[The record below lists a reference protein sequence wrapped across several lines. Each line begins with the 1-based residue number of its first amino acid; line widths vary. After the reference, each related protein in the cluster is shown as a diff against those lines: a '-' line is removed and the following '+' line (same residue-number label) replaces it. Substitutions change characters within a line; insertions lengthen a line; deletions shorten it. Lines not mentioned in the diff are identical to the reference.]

1 MILSDISVKRPVFA
15 SVISLVM
22 IIFGIIAF
30 DRLSLREYPDID
42 APIVSIDTRYP
53 GASASIV
60 ETRITQIIEDR
71 IAGVEGIRFMDS
83 TSTDGRSRISIEFGI
98 DQDIDA
104 AANDIRD
111 RISGV
116 LDNLPEEADP
126 PEVEKADSNDD
137 VIIWLNLASESMT
150 VPELSD
156 YADRYLVDRFSAL
169 DGVAR
174 VRVGGSRNYAL
185 RVWLDRRKMAARNLT
200 VTDIER
206 ALRSENIEA
215 PAGSIESDTR
225 SYTMR
230 IDRAFR
236 SADDFKQ
243 LVIAEGSDG
252 YLVRLGDIARV
263 ERGTEEDRNMFR
275 GNGVPMVGLGIIKQ
289 STANTVDVA
298 NAAREL
304 ADRLN
309 ETLPDSIV
317 IARSFDSSVF
327 ISASIREVYITLAI
341 AVALVTLVIF
351 LFLGSLRATIIPAI
365 TVPISIT
372 ATFIVLFALGLS
384 VNLLTLLALVLAI
397 GLVVDDAIVVL
408 ENIVR
413 RINQYDETPLV
424 AAYRGTRQVGFAVV
438 ATTLVLVAVFV
449 PITFLQGDIGRLFRE
464 FALTIAAAVVFSSL
478 LALTLTP
485 MLASKLIR
493 MKNKG
498 RTGGLAALPRAVDK
512 GFSYVSGGY
521 GWVIDRLIKRPLMVG
536 IVLLGLLGGAVYGVN
551 NIQQE
556 YVPTEDRGG
565 FFVAVRGPQG
575 ASYSYMERYMDEI
588 ERRLLPYTLPES
600 EGGTDEVNRLLL
612 RAPGFGGGA
621 TFNRGAVIV
630 VLNDWSARRPAQEI
644 INEINRGL
652 SDLPGIRAFAIMR
665 QGLGG
670 GTGKPVQFVLGGPSY
685 ERLTEWRDTFVQAL
699 EADNPGL
706 VDIDWDYK
714 ETQPQYRIQ
723 INYKR
728 AADLG
733 VTVDSIGATLQTMLG
748 SKRVT
753 TYIDEG
759 EEYDIILEGLRNE
772 QNNPNDITNIYVRS
786 DRSGQLIPLSNLVN
800 INAMADSPTL
810 SRYNRVRAITIEAGL
825 ADGASLGTVLNS
837 MTATA
842 REVLPQEATIDF
854 KGQSLDFKNSGS
866 SILFVFGTGLVI
878 VFLVLAAQF
887 ESYRHP
893 IIIMLCVP
901 ATVAGG
907 LLGLWL
913 TGNSL
918 NIYTQI
924 GLIMLVGLAAKNGI
938 LIVEFANQ
946 LRDEGVEFDKAI
958 KEAAMTRFR
967 PIIMTGLTTAAGAI
981 PLITSSGAGSET
993 RAAIGV
999 VIIFGVVAAALVTV
1013 LFVPTAYALIA
1024 RGTGSPQ
1031 DVANRLNEEMDKTPD
1046 ADNPEATPTPTPTP
1060 TPTSSGQPSPA
1071 E

>member
-1 MILSDISVKRPVFA
+1 VLLSDISVKRPVFA
-15 SVISLVM
+15 SVISLVL
-22 IIFGIIAF
+22 IIFGVIAF

-42 APIVSIDTRYP
+42 APIVSIDTRYS

-71 IAGVEGIRFMDS
+71 IAGVEGIRFINS
-83 TSTDGRSRISIEFGI
+83 RSSDGRSRISVEFGI
-98 DQDIDA
+98 DQDIDV

-137 VIIWLNLASESMT
+137 VIIWLNLASDNMT

-185 RVWLDRRKMAARNLT
+185 RVWIDRRKLAARNLT
-200 VTDIER
+200 VSDIES

-215 PAGSIESDTR
+215 PAGSLESNKR
-225 SYTMR
+225 IYTLR
-230 IDRAFR
+230 LNRAFR
-236 SADDFKQ
+236 TADDFAA
-243 LVIAEGSDG
+243 LVIAEGDDG

-263 ERGTEEDRNMFR
+263 ERGAEEDRNMFR

-298 NAAREL
+298 QSARDL

-309 ETLPDSIV
+309 QTLPEGIV

-327 ISASIREVYITLAI
+327 ISASIREVYTTLAI

-384 VNLLTLLALVLAI
+384 INLLTLLALVLAI

-413 RINQYDETPLV
+413 RIKEYGETPLV

-485 MLASKLIR
+485 MLASKLIKMENR
-493 MKNKG
+493 DKKSLLM
-498 RTGGLAALPRAVDK
+498 ALPRAVDGVFARVLK
-512 GFSYVSGGY
+512 GY
-521 GWVIDRLIKRPLMVG
+521 GWLIDRLLKRPVMVG
-536 IVLLGLLGGAVYGVN
+536 LVLVGLLGGAVYGVN
-551 NIQQE
+551 NVQQE
-556 YVPTEDRGG
+556 YVPIEDRGG
-565 FFVAVRGPQG
+565 FFVRVRGPEG

-588 ERRLLPYTLPES
+588 ERRLLPYTES
-600 EGGTDEVNRLLL
+600 QDGKEAEITRLLI
-612 RAPGFGGGA
+612 RAPGFGGNSYNG
-621 TFNRGAVIV
+621 GVVIV
-630 VLNDWSARRPAQEI
+630 VLNDWAVRRPAQEI
-644 INEINRGL
+644 INEVNAGM

-685 ERLTEWRDTFVQAL
+685 ETLTEWRDIFVEAL
-699 EADNPGL
+699 EADNPGI

-714 ETQPQYRIQ
+714 ETQPQYRID
-723 INYKR
+723 IDYDR

-733 VTVDSIGATLQTMLG
+733 VTVDDIGSTLQTMLG
-748 SKRVT
+748 SRRVT
-753 TYIDEG
+753 TYIDNG

-772 QNNPNDITNIYVRS
+772 QNNANDISNIYVRS
-786 DRSGQLIPLSNLVN
+786 DRSRQLIPLSNLVT
-800 INAMADSPTL
+800 IAPSADSATL
-810 SRYNRVRAITIEAGL
+810 NRYNRVRAITIEAGL
-825 ADGASLGTVLNS
+825 ADGATLGNVLDA
-837 MTATA
+837 MQATA

-866 SILFVFGTGLVI
+866 SIVFVFATGLVI

-893 IIIMLCVP
+893 IIIILTVP
-901 ATVAGG
+901 ATIAGG

-924 GLIMLVGLAAKNGI
+924 GLIMLIGLAAKNGI

-946 LRDEGVEFDKAI
+946 LRDEGMDFDAAI
-958 KEAAMTRFR
+958 KESAMTRFR
-967 PIIMTGLTTAAGAI
+967 PIVMTGLTTAAGAI
-981 PLITSSGAGSET
+981 PLLISSGAGSET
-993 RAAIGV
+993 RSAIGV
-999 VIIFGVVAAALVTV
+999 VIIFGVVAAALVCV

-1024 RGTGSPQ
+1024 RGTGSPK
-1031 DVANRLNEEMDKTPD
+1031 DVERRLEEEGKVTSPL
-1046 ADNPEATPTPTPTP
+1046 DNDRPILD
-1060 TPTSSGQPSPA
+1060 GGIVPA

>member
-15 SVISLVM
+15 SVISLVLV
-22 IIFGIIAF
+22 IFGIIAF

-42 APIVSIDTRYP
+42 APIVSIDTRYA
-53 GASASIV
+53 GASAAVV

-71 IAGVEGIRFMDS
+71 IAGVEGIRFINS
-83 TSTDGRSRISIEFGI
+83 TSSDGRSRISIEFGI
-98 DQDIDA
+98 DQDIDV

-137 VIIWLNLASESMT
+137 VIIWLNLASDSMT

-156 YADRYLVDRFSAL
+156 YAERYLVDRFSAL

-185 RVWLDRRKMAARNLT
+185 RVWIDRRKLAARNLT
-200 VTDIER
+200 VAEIEN

-215 PAGSIESDTR
+215 PAGSLESGQRT
-225 SYTMR
+225 YTLR
-230 IDRAFR
+230 LDRAFQT
-236 SADDFKQ
+236 ADDFAQ
-243 LVIAEGSDG
+243 LVIAEGDDG
-252 YLVRLGDIARV
+252 YLVRLGDVARV

-289 STANTVDVA
+289 STANTVEVA
-298 NAAREL
+298 QGARDL

-309 ETLPDSIV
+309 ETLPEGII

-327 ISASIREVYITLAI
+327 ISASIREVYTTLAI

-372 ATFIVLFALGLS
+372 ATFIVLLALGLS

-413 RINQYDETPLV
+413 RITDLGETPLV

-485 MLASKLIR
+485 MLASKLIKMQNR
-493 MKNKG
+493 DKKG
-498 RTGGLAALPRAVDK
+498 WLTALPRAVDK
-512 GFSYVSGGY
+512 GFASISGGY
-521 GWVIDRLIKRPLMVG
+521 GWIIDRLLKRPIMVG
-536 IVLLGLLGGAVYGVN
+536 LILVGLLGGAVYGVN
-551 NIQQE
+551 NIAQE
-556 YVPTEDRGG
+556 YVPKEDRGG

-575 ASYSYMERYMDEI
+575 ASYSYMERYADEI
-588 ERRLLPYTLPES
+588 ERRLLPYTEEGANGEPPEV
-600 EGGTDEVNRLLL
+600 TRLLV
-612 RAPGFGGGA
+612 RAPGFGGNS
-621 TFNRGAVIV
+621 FNQAFVIV
-630 VLNDWSARRPAQEI
+630 VLNDWSVRRPGQEI

-685 ERLTEWRDTFVQAL
+685 ETLVEWRDDFVKAL
-699 EADNPGL
+699 EDNNPGL

-714 ETQPQYRIQ
+714 ETQPQYRIR

-733 VTVDSIGATLQTMLG
+733 VTVDDIGRTLQTMLG
-748 SKRVT
+748 SRRVT
-753 TYIDEG
+753 TYIDKG

-772 QNNPNDITNIYVRS
+772 QNNPNDVSNIYVRS
-786 DRSGQLIPLSNLVN
+786 DRSGSLIPLSNLVT
-800 INAMADSPTL
+800 ISASADSPTL
-810 SRYNRVRAITIEAGL
+810 NRYNRVRAITIEAGL
-825 ADGASLGTVLNS
+825 ADGASLGDVLIE
-837 MTATA
+837 MQKIA
-842 REVLPQEATIDF
+842 RDVLPQEASIDF
-854 KGQSLDFKNSGS
+854 KGQSLDFKTSGS
-866 SILFVFGTGLVI
+866 SIIFVFATGLII

-924 GLIMLVGLAAKNGI
+924 GLIMLIGLAAKNGI

-946 LRDEGVEFDKAI
+946 LRDEGVEFDAAV

-967 PIIMTGLTTAAGAI
+967 PIVMTGLTTAAGAI
-981 PLITSSGAGSET
+981 PLLTSSGAGSET

-999 VIIFGVVAAALVTV
+999 VIMFGVIAAALVCV

-1031 DVANRLNEEMDKTPD
+1031 DVAKQLEEESRRTKDVED
-1046 ADNPEATPTPTPTP
+1046 GIA
-1060 TPTSSGQPSPA
+1060 SPA

>member
-15 SVISLVM
+15 SVISLVLV
-22 IIFGIIAF
+22 IFGIIAF

-42 APIVSIDTRYP
+42 APIVSIDTRYA

-71 IAGVEGIRFMDS
+71 IAGVEGIRFINS
-83 TSTDGRSRISIEFGI
+83 TSSDGRSRISIEFGV

-116 LDNLPEEADP
+116 LNNLPEDADP

-137 VIIWLNLASESMT
+137 VIIWLNLAGADMT
-150 VPELSD
+150 VAELSD
-156 YADRYLVDRFSAL
+156 YASRYLVDRFSAL

-174 VRVGGSRNYAL
+174 VRVGGSRDYAM
-185 RVWLDRRKMAARNLT
+185 RVWIDRRKLAARNLT
-200 VTDIER
+200 VTEIER
-206 ALRSENIEA
+206 ALRSENVEA
-215 PAGSIESDTR
+215 PAGSLESNTR
-225 SYTMR
+225 NYTMR
-230 IDRAFR
+230 IDRPFR
-236 SADDFKQ
+236 TAKDFRN
-243 LVIAEGSDG
+243 LVIAEGADG
-252 YLVRLGDIARV
+252 YLVRLGDVARV

-275 GNGVPMVGLGIIKQ
+275 GNGVPMVGLGVVKQ

-298 NAAREL
+298 EQARAL
-304 ADRLN
+304 GRRLN
-309 ETLPDSIV
+309 ETLPENMQ
-317 IARSFDSSVF
+317 IAESFDSSVF
-327 ISASIREVYITLAI
+327 ISASIKEVYATLGI
-341 AVALVTLVIF
+341 AVVLVTLVIF

-365 TVPISIT
+365 TVPISII
-372 ATFIVLFALGLS
+372 ATFIVLLVLGLS
-384 VNLLTLLALVLAI
+384 INLLTLLALVLAI

-413 RINQYDETPLV
+413 RINEYGETPLV

-464 FALTIAAAVVFSSL
+464 FALTIAAAVIFSSL

-485 MLASKLIR
+485 MLASKLIK
-493 MKNKG
+493 MQNK
-498 RTGGLAALPRAVDK
+498 TGIMARIPQAVDRA
-512 GFSYVSGGY
+512 FTVVQRGY
-521 GWVIDRLIKRPLMVG
+521 GWLLDRLLRRPLLVG
-536 IVLLGLLGGAVYGVN
+536 LVLFGLFGGAYYGFQ
-551 NIQQE
+551 NIEQE
-556 YVPTEDRGG
+556 YVPQEDRGA

-575 ASYSYMERYMDEI
+575 ASYTYMERYMDEI
-588 ERRLLPYTLPES
+588 ERRLLPYTEPS
-600 EGGTDEVNRLLL
+600 ENAKNGEVSRLIV
-612 RAPGFGGGA
+612 RAPGFGGNS
-621 TFNRGAVIV
+621 FNQGFIIV
-630 VLNDWSARRPAQEI
+630 VLRDWGTRRPAQDI

-670 GTGKPVQFVLGGPSY
+670 GTGKPVQFVIGGPSY
-685 ERLTEWRDTFVQAL
+685 EQLAEWRDTFVKAV
-699 EADNPGL
+699 EANNPGV

-714 ETQPQYRIQ
+714 ETQPQYRIK
-723 INYKR
+723 INYTR

-733 VTVDSIGATLQTMLG
+733 VTVDTIGSTLQTMLG
-748 SKRVT
+748 SRRVT
-753 TYIDEG
+753 TYIEGG

-772 QNNPNDITNIYVRS
+772 QNNPNDVSNIYVRS
-786 DRSGQLIPLSNLVN
+786 GRSGELIPLSNLIEIV
-800 INAMADSPTL
+800 AVADSPTL

-825 ADGASLGTVLNS
+825 ADGASLGEVLES
-837 MTATA
+837 LQATA

-854 KGQSLDFKNSGS
+854 KGQSLDFQTSGS
-866 SILFVFGTGLVI
+866 SIIFVFVTGLVI

-887 ESYRHP
+887 ESFRHP
-893 IIIMLCVP
+893 VIILLCVP

-907 LLGLWL
+907 LFGLWV

-924 GLIMLVGLAAKNGI
+924 GLIMLIGLAAKNGI

-946 LRDEGVEFDKAI
+946 LRDEGTEFYEAI
-958 KEAAMTRFR
+958 KEASVTRFR
-967 PIIMTGLTTAAGAI
+967 PIVMTGLTTAAGAV
-981 PLITSSGAGSET
+981 PLLISSGAGAET

-999 VIIFGVVAAALVTV
+999 VILFGVIAAGIVTV
-1013 LFVPTAYALIA
+1013 LFVPTAYALLA
-1024 RGTGSPQ
+1024 RGTGSPN
-1031 DVANRLNEEMDKTPD
+1031 DVARRLEKEGELSKTSSEMPD
-1046 ADNPEATPTPTPTP
+1046 ASTFP
-1060 TPTSSGQPSPA
+1060 
-1071 E
+1071 

>member
-1 MILSDISVKRPVFA
+1 MILSDVSVKRPVFA
-15 SVISLVM
+15 SVISLVLV
-22 IIFGIIAF
+22 IFGIIAF

-42 APIVSIDTRYP
+42 APIVSIDTRYA

-71 IAGVEGIRFMDS
+71 IAGVEGIRFMNS
-83 TSTDGRSRISIEFGI
+83 TSSDGRSRISIEFGI

-137 VIIWLNLASESMT
+137 VIMWLNLAGENMT

-156 YADRYLVDRFSAL
+156 YAERYLVDRFSAVN
-169 DGVAR
+169 GVAR
-174 VRVGGSRNYAL
+174 VRVGGSRDYAL
-185 RVWLDRRKMAARNLT
+185 RVWIDRRKLAARDLT
-200 VTDIER
+200 VAEIEG
-206 ALRSENIEA
+206 ALRRENIEA
-215 PAGSIESDTR
+215 PAGTIESEKR
-225 SYTMR
+225 IYTLR
-230 IDRAFR
+230 LNRAFR
-236 SADDFKQ
+236 TADDFSN
-243 LVIAEGSDG
+243 LVIAEGEDG

-275 GNGVPMVGLGIIKQ
+275 GNGIPMVGLGIVKQ

-298 NAAREL
+298 RGAREL

-309 ETLPDSIV
+309 ATLPDGLSIE
-317 IARSFDSSVF
+317 RSFDSSVF
-327 ISASIREVYITLAI
+327 ISASIREVYTTLAI

-365 TVPISIT
+365 TVPISLT
-372 ATFIVLFALGLS
+372 ATFIVLLALGLS
-384 VNLLTLLALVLAI
+384 INLLTLLALVLAI

-413 RINQYDETPLV
+413 RINEYGETPLV

-438 ATTLVLVAVFV
+438 ATTLVLIAVFV

-464 FALTIAAAVVFSSL
+464 FALTIVAAVIFSSL

-485 MLASKLIR
+485 MLASKLIKMR
-493 MKNKG
+493 NRDTTSLLSAMPKV
-498 RTGGLAALPRAVDK
+498 VDRIFDK
-512 GFSYVSGGY
+512 VLSGY
-521 GWVIDRLIKRPLMVG
+521 GWIIDRLIKRPILVG
-536 IVLLGLLGGAVYGVN
+536 LVLIGLLGGAVYGVN

-556 YVPTEDRGG
+556 YVPIEDRGG
-565 FFVAVRGPQG
+565 FFVGVRGPEG
-575 ASYSYMERYMDEI
+575 ASYAYMERYMDEI
-588 ERRLLPYTLPES
+588 ERRLLPYTESQEGKPE
-600 EGGTDEVNRLLL
+600 EFTRLLI
-612 RAPGFGGGA
+612 RAPGFGGVAYNGG
-621 TFNRGAVIV
+621 FVII
-630 VLNDWSARRPAQEI
+630 VLNDWSQRRPANEI
-644 INEINRGL
+644 IREVNGKL
-652 SDLPGIRAFAIMR
+652 SDLPGIQAFARMR

-685 ERLTEWRDTFVQAL
+685 EVLTDWRDTFVQAL
-699 EADNPGL
+699 EQNNPGL

-714 ETQPQYRIQ
+714 ETQPQYRID

-733 VTVDSIGATLQTMLG
+733 VTVDDIGRTLQTMLG
-748 SKRVT
+748 GRRVT
-753 TYIDEG
+753 TYVDNG
-759 EEYDIILEGLRNE
+759 EEYDIILEGLRSE
-772 QNNPNDITNIYVRS
+772 QNNPNDIANIYVRS
-786 DRSGQLIPLSNLVN
+786 NRSAMLIPLSNLVT
-800 INAMADSPTL
+800 ITPRADSGSL
-810 SRYNRVRAITIEAGL
+810 NRYNRVRALTISAGL
-825 ADGASLGTVLNS
+825 ADGAALGDVLDA
-837 MTATA
+837 MQKTA
-842 REVLPQEATIDF
+842 REVLPQEASIDF
-854 KGQSLDFKNSGS
+854 KGQSLDFKTSGS
-866 SILFVFGTGLVI
+866 SILFVFATGLVT

-893 IIIMLCVP
+893 IIIILTVP
-901 ATVAGG
+901 ATIGGG

-924 GLIMLVGLAAKNGI
+924 GLIMLIGLAAKNGI

-946 LRDEGVEFDKAI
+946 LRDEGATFDEAI
-958 KEAAMTRFR
+958 KRSAMTRFR
-967 PIIMTGLTTAAGAI
+967 PIVMTGLTTAAGAI
-981 PLITSSGAGSET
+981 PLLISSGAGSET

-999 VIIFGVVAAALVTV
+999 VILFGVIAAAIVCV

-1024 RGTGSPQ
+1024 RGTGSPK
-1031 DVANRLNEEMDKTPD
+1031 DVARKLEK
-1046 ADNPEATPTPTPTP
+1046 EAAA
-1060 TPTSSGQPSPA
+1060 SQNSGSGVDDGLLKPA